1 MLLSSPGR
9 RHRADG
15 IPPFNQRRIDPHGP
29 RPAAERPSFSQSY
42 NRYTYGFNNPLSG
55 TDPSGFGFFDIAQ
68 DFLQLVGRNC
78 AALRRMQLSY
88 AQIAAM
94 CCTSK

>member
-15 IPPFNQRRIDPHGP
+15 IPPFNQRRIDPH
-29 RPAAERPSFSQSY
+29 ERPSFSQSY
-42 NRYTYGFNNPLSG
+42 SRYTYGFNNPLSE

-68 DFLQLVGRNC
+68 DFF
-78 AALRRMQLSY
+78 S
-88 AQIAAM
+88 
-94 CCTSK
+94 S